1 MSIDSEAR
9 QIKNLQRA
17 LEEER
22 KKQRVSEKRLN
33 EALTLLQKTLK
44 DREKFRNLVEDIN
57 AIIFATDQHG
67 IVVYVSPIIHAYTG
81 FRPDEWIGLPF
92 VDLVY
97 PDDRKHLQNIYPKIV
112 AGQLKSTE
120 YRIRHKRHQFCWV
133 KAFNRPTITG
143 GVFKGLRGVMVDITD
158 RKKAEEAFRDS
169 EIKHQAI
176 IESIEEGYFE
186 VDLKGNLTF
195 VNTPLCRIAGYS
207 KTQLLFTNFRDYTSR
222 RTART
227 LFRIFN
233 RVFRTGIPLSNQDFK
248 AVKRGKNVVLEI
260 SASLVRNRDGQPI
273 GFRGMLRDITSRIRA
288 EAELKELEKQ
298 LHHGQRMEAI
308 GTLAGGIAH
317 DFNNI
322 LMGMQGNI
330 SLVLMRMPSRH
341 PLTQKLKNVEQ
352 YIQNGAGLTRQL
364 LDFARTKPRP
374 TRISDLNFLIHKT
387 ARMFGRTKKEIQIDL
402 SGLKATWT
410 VNVDSGQIEQVL
422 LNLYVNAWQA
432 MPGGGELILTT
443 RDVELNRQSVHPFG
457 MKPGK
462 YVEAAVIDTGLGMD
476 EMTQQKVFTPFFT
489 TKERGRGTGLGLSS
503 AYGIVKNHGGFF
515 KVASRVGQGS
525 QFSVYLP
532 ATEAPAQ
539 REGDIHLEPVRGTG
553 TILVVDDEKFITEI
567 TREWLGELGYHVIE
581 APSGTAAVE
590 IYREHKDTID
600 LVILDVVMPGM
611 DGGETF
617 DRLQTIDSEVR
628 VLLTSGYGF
637 NKQAEEIVTRGCL
650 GFISKPYNIIQ
661 LSEKIGSLL
670 GAAEEPPLRSRH
682 QME

>member
-1 MSIDSEAR
+1 MDSEAR

-22 KKQRVSEKRLN
+22 KRRRGNEKRLT

-57 AIIFATDQHG
+57 AIIFATDQDG
-67 IVVYVSPIIHAYTG
+67 IIVYVSPIIHAYTG
-81 FRPDEWIGLPF
+81 FLPDECVGLPF
-92 VDLVY
+92 LDLVY
-97 PDDRKHLQNIYPKIV
+97 PDDREHLRKIYPKIV

-120 YRIRHKRHQFCWV
+120 YRIRHKRHHFCWV
-133 KAFNRPTITG
+133 KAFNRPTITE

-158 RKKAEEAFRDS
+158 RKKAEDAFRDS
-169 EIKHQAI
+169 ESKHQAI

-195 VNTPLCRIAGYS
+195 VNTPLCRIVGFS
-207 KTQLLFTNFRDYTSR
+207 KSQLLFTNYRQYTSR
-222 RTART
+222 RTARI

-233 RVFRTGIPLSNQDFK
+233 RVFRTGISLANQDFNATTK
-248 AVKRGKNVVLEI
+248 GRNITLEI
-260 SASLVRNRDGQPI
+260 SASLVRDRDARPV
-273 GFRGMLRDITSRIRA
+273 GFRGMLRDITLRKRA
-288 EAELKELEKQ
+288 EAELKELERQ
-298 LHHGQRMEAI
+298 LYHAQRMEAI

-322 LMGMQGNI
+322 LMGMQGNV
-330 SLVLMRMPSRH
+330 SLVQMRMPARN

-387 ARMFGRTKKEIQIDL
+387 ARMFGRTKKEIQIDF

-422 LNLYVNAWQA
+422 VNLYVNAWQA
-432 MPGGGELILTT
+432 MPGGGDLILTT
-443 RDVELNRQSVHPFG
+443 RNVELNRQTVHPFG

-462 YVEAAVIDTGLGMD
+462 YIEAAVIDTGIGMD
-476 EMTQQKVFTPFFT
+476 EITRQKIFTPFFT

-503 AYGIVKNHGGFF
+503 AYGIIKNHGGFF
-515 KVASRVGQGS
+515 KVSSRVGRGS
-525 QFSVYLP
+525 IFSIYLP
-532 ATEAPAQ
+532 ATEAPAE
-539 REGDIHLEPVRGTG
+539 REQESNLEPVHGAG

-567 TREWLGELGYHVIE
+567 TREWLGELGYDVIE
-581 APSGTAAVE
+581 APSGSAAVE
-590 IYREHKDTID
+590 IYQERKAAID

-617 DRLQTIDSEVR
+617 ERLQSIDPNVR

-637 NKQAEEIVTRGCL
+637 NKRAEEIVAMGCY
-650 GFISKPYNIIQ
+650 GFISKPYNILQ
-661 LSEKIGSLL
+661 LSQKIGRLL
-670 GAAEEPPLRSRH
+670 GFCDESSPQNRQQVE
-682 QME
+682 

>member
-1 MSIDSEAR
+1 MDSEAR
-9 QIKNLQRA
+9 QIRNLQRA
-17 LEEER
+17 LETER
-22 KKQRVSEKRLN
+22 DQRRAGEQRLN
-33 EALTLLQKTLK
+33 EALTLLQKSLK

-57 AIIFATDQHG
+57 AIVFATNQNG
-67 IVVYVSPIIHAYTG
+67 IVVYVSPSIHAYTG
-81 FRPDEWIGLPF
+81 FRPDECVGLPF
-92 VDLVY
+92 LDLVF
-97 PDDRKHLQNIYPKIV
+97 PDDRKHLRKIYPKIV
-112 AGQLKSTE
+112 AGQLKSNE

-133 KAFNRPTITG
+133 KAFNRPNITD
-143 GVFKGLRGVMVDITD
+143 GVFNGLRCVMVDITG
-158 RKKAEEAFRDS
+158 RKKAEDAFRDS
-169 EIKHQAI
+169 EIKHQTI
-176 IESIEEGYFE
+176 IENIEEGYFE

-195 VNTPLCRIAGYS
+195 VNTHLCRIAGFS
-207 KTQLLFTNFRDYTSR
+207 KSQLLFTNFRDYTSR
-222 RTART
+222 RTARL

-233 RVFRTGIPLSNQDFK
+233 RVFRTGIPVANQDFK
-248 AVKRGKNVVLEI
+248 AVRRNQKVILEI
-260 SASLVRNRDGQPI
+260 SASLVRNRDSKPI
-273 GFRGMLRDITSRIRA
+273 GFRGMLRDITQRKRA
-288 EAELKELEKQ
+288 EAELKELERQ
-298 LHHGQRMEAI
+298 LYHAQRMEAI

-330 SLVLMRMPSRH
+330 SLVRMRLPNRH

-402 SGLKATWT
+402 SGLKASWT

-422 LNLYVNAWQA
+422 INLYVNAWQA
-432 MPGGGELILTT
+432 MPGGGDLTLAT
-443 RDVELNRQSVHPFG
+443 RNVELNRQTVHPFG

-462 YVEAAVIDTGLGMD
+462 YVEARVIDTGIGMD
-476 EMTQQKVFTPFFT
+476 ELTRQKIFTPFFT

-503 AYGIVKNHGGFF
+503 AYGIIKNHGGFF
-515 KVASRVGQGS
+515 KVASRLGRGS
-525 QFSVYLP
+525 QFSIFLP
-532 ATEAPAQ
+532 AIEVPAEGN
-539 REGDIHLEPVRGTG
+539 REINQEPIRGTG

-567 TREWLGELGYHVIE
+567 TREWLSELGYKVIE
-581 APSGTAAVE
+581 APSGSAAVE
-590 IYREHKDTID
+590 IYEELKNAVD

-617 DRLQTIDSEVR
+617 DRLQSIDPDVR

-637 NKQAEEIVTRGCL
+637 NQRAEDIVARGCL
-650 GFISKPYNIIQ
+650 GFISKPYNILQ

-670 GAAEEPPLRSRH
+670 GFVDTPAPRKRQRIE
-682 QME
+682 

>member
-1 MSIDSEAR
+1 MDSEAR

-22 KKQRVSEKRLN
+22 QRRRGNEKRLT

-57 AIIFATDQHG
+57 AIIFATDQDG
-67 IVVYVSPIIHAYTG
+67 IIVYVSPIIHAYTG
-81 FRPDEWIGLPF
+81 FRPDECVGLPF
-92 VDLVY
+92 LDLVY
-97 PDDRKHLQNIYPKIV
+97 PDDREHLRKIYPKIV

-120 YRIRHKRHQFCWV
+120 YRIRHKRHHFCWV
-133 KAFNRPTITG
+133 KAFNRPTITE

-158 RKKAEEAFRDS
+158 RKKAEDAFRDS
-169 EIKHQAI
+169 ESKHQAI

-195 VNTPLCRIAGYS
+195 LNTHLCRIVGFS
-207 KTQLLFTNFRDYTSR
+207 KSQLLFTNYRQYTSR
-222 RTART
+222 RTARI

-233 RVFRTGIPLSNQDFK
+233 RVFRTGISLANQDFNATTK
-248 AVKRGKNVVLEI
+248 GRNITLEI
-260 SASLVRNRDGQPI
+260 SASLVRDRDARPV
-273 GFRGMLRDITSRIRA
+273 GFRGMLRDITLRKRA
-288 EAELKELEKQ
+288 EAELKELERQ
-298 LHHGQRMEAI
+298 LYHAQRMEAI

-322 LMGMQGNI
+322 LMGMQGNV
-330 SLVLMRMPSRH
+330 SLVQMRMPARN

-387 ARMFGRTKKEIQIDL
+387 ARMFGRTKKEIQIDF

-422 LNLYVNAWQA
+422 VNLYVNAWQA
-432 MPGGGELILTT
+432 MPGGGDLILTT
-443 RDVELNRQSVHPFG
+443 RNVELNRQTVHPFG

-462 YVEAAVIDTGLGMD
+462 YIEAAVIDTGIGMD
-476 EMTQQKVFTPFFT
+476 EITRQKIFTPFFT

-503 AYGIVKNHGGFF
+503 AYGIIKNHGGFF
-515 KVASRVGQGS
+515 KVSSRVGRGS
-525 QFSVYLP
+525 KFSIYLP
-532 ATEAPAQ
+532 ATEAPAE
-539 REGDIHLEPVRGTG
+539 REQESNLEPVHGAG

-567 TREWLGELGYHVIE
+567 TREWLGELGYDVIE
-581 APSGTAAVE
+581 APSGSAAVE
-590 IYREHKDTID
+590 IYQERKAAID

-617 DRLQTIDSEVR
+617 ERLQSIDPNVR

-637 NKQAEEIVTRGCL
+637 NKRAEEIVAMGCY
-650 GFISKPYNIIQ
+650 GFISKPYNILQ
-661 LSEKIGSLL
+661 LSQKIGRLL
-670 GAAEEPPLRSRH
+670 GFCDESSPQNRQQVE
-682 QME
+682 

>member
-1 MSIDSEAR
+1 MATDSEAR
-9 QIKNLQRA
+9 QIKKLRRS

-22 KKQRVSEKRLN
+22 NQRRTNEKRLN

-57 AIIFATDQHG
+57 AIIFATNQDG

-81 FRPDEWIGLPF
+81 FRPDECVGLPF
-92 VDLVY
+92 IDLVY
-97 PDDRKHLQNIYPKIV
+97 PDDRQHLQRIYPKIA

-120 YRIRHKRHQFCWV
+120 YRIRHKRHHFCWV
-133 KAFNRPTITG
+133 KVFNRPTIMG

-158 RKKAEEAFRDS
+158 RKKAEDAFRDS
-169 EIKHQAI
+169 EIKHQTI

-195 VNTPLCRIAGYS
+195 VNTHLCRIAGFS
-207 KTQLLFTNFRDYTSR
+207 KSQLLFTNFRDYTSR

-233 RVFRTGIPLSNQDFK
+233 RVFRTGIPVANQDFG
-248 AVKRGKNVVLEI
+248 AVKKGQSIILEI
-260 SASLVRNRDGQPI
+260 SASLVRNRDAKPI
-273 GFRGMLRDITSRIRA
+273 GFRGMLRDITQRKRA
-288 EAELKELEKQ
+288 EAELKELERQ
-298 LHHGQRMEAI
+298 LYHAQRMEAI

-330 SLVLMRMPSRH
+330 SLVLMRMPTRN

-402 SGLKATWT
+402 SSLKSTWT

-422 LNLYVNAWQA
+422 VNLYVNAWQA

-443 RDVELNRQSVHPFG
+443 RNVELNRQTVHPFG

-462 YVEAAVIDTGLGMD
+462 YVEAAVSDTGIGMD
-476 EMTQQKVFTPFFT
+476 EITRQKIFTPFFT

-503 AYGIVKNHGGFF
+503 AYGIIKNHGGFF
-515 KVASRVGQGS
+515 KVGSKVGRGS
-525 QFSVYLP
+525 QFSFYLP
-532 ATEAPAQ
+532 ATEVPAE
-539 REGDIHLEPVRGTG
+539 REQETHLEPVRGAG

-567 TREWLGELGYHVIE
+567 TKEWLSELGYHVIE
-581 APSGTAAVE
+581 APSGSAAVALFQE
-590 IYREHKDTID
+590 QQAAID

-617 DRLQTIDSEVR
+617 ERLQSIDPHVR

-637 NKQAEEIVTRGCL
+637 NKRAEEIVAKGCL
-650 GFISKPYNIIQ
+650 GFISKPYNILQ
-661 LSEKIGSLL
+661 LSEKIGRLL
-670 GAAEEPPLRSRH
+670 ESTPKRPLANRR